1 MAKKKKTN
9 HYIDNKEFFEVMC
22 QWKEE
27 IKEAEDAGE
36 PKPPIP
42 DYVGDCFLKI
52 AEHLSFK
59 PNFIN
64 YPFKDDMI
72 GDGIENC
79 VMYAS
84 NFDPEKSTNPFSYF
98 TQIIYF
104 AFLRRIQKEKKQ
116 NYIKYKSTMEADDF
130 GEFRKWFKNNYF
142 DEEKSYKDLFD
153 LTENDLEKF
162 EPKKKTKRK
171 QSE

>member
-1 MAKKKKTN
+1 MSKWIALAVVCIINANETN
-9 HYIDNKEFFEVMC
+9 M
-22 QWKEE
+22 
-27 IKEAEDAGE
+27 
-36 PKPPIP
+36 
-42 DYVGDCFLKI
+42 
-52 AEHLSFK
+52 
-59 PNFIN
+59 
-64 YPFKDDMI
+64 
-72 GDGIENC
+72 
-79 VMYAS
+79 
-84 NFDPEKSTNPFSYF
+84 
-98 TQIIYF
+98 
-104 AFLRRIQKEKKQ
+104 KKQ